1 MLSILIALVISNFQS
16 TEIRAIISAISL
28 SHQQQ
33 MLTERM
39 GLLAHKRLLT
49 YQLGED
55 PRAVEGALQQAI
67 ASYEVLLN
75 TNNEYLSLTRMF
87 NKSQPFNNAQL
98 EIMLKQR
105 EAWAAYHF
113 TLRHFINDKNLFIK
127 QLHAIEQ
134 SEQQQYELTTRLIQ
148 SIQAQSEARLTNLT
162 LLRFLILLTTLLS
175 LFWLVFT
182 NTTQCRAL
190 RKTSAQ
196 HAARVHLLDVCLK
209 HANDMII
216 IAEAGAIDEPL
227 GPRIVYV
234 NEAFTRLTGYSAEDA
249 LGKTPR
255 ILQGPLS
262 QREELA
268 KIRHALKHWQSVRV
282 EVLNYTKTGEL
293 FWVEMDISP
302 IADENGWFTH
312 WISIQRDI
320 TERKAQQARF
330 DELALRYQTI
340 LNEMPALIAYWDKD
354 QRNVFSNHV

>member
-1 MLSILIALVISNFQS
+1 MFTPPHTHTFFSEKSSVARDTGVFTMLKACFKTTSISSKVAASVCVLSILIALVISNFQS
-16 TEIRAIISAISL
+16 TEIRAITSAISL

-127 QLHAIEQ
+127 QLHAIEHN
-134 SEQQQYELTTRLIQ
+134 EQQQYELTIRLIQ
-148 SIQAQSEARLTNLT
+148 SIQAQTEASLTNLT

-182 NTTQCRAL
+182 NTMQCRAL
-190 RKTSAQ
+190 RKNKRAT
-196 HAARVHLLDVCLK
+196 R
-209 HANDMII
+209 
-216 IAEAGAIDEPL
+216 
-227 GPRIVYV
+227 RTR
-234 NEAFTRLTGYSAEDA
+234 AFT
-249 LGKTPR
+249 
-255 ILQGPLS
+255 
-262 QREELA
+262 
-268 KIRHALKHWQSVRV
+268 
-282 EVLNYTKTGEL
+282 
-293 FWVEMDISP
+293 
-302 IADENGWFTH
+302 
-312 WISIQRDI
+312 
-320 TERKAQQARF
+320 
-330 DELALRYQTI
+330 
-340 LNEMPALIAYWDKD
+340 
-354 QRNVFSNHV
+354 